1 VNGVPKKK
9 DRAPEK
15 PSKEKKKNGRKANG
29 RESIST
35 AYGQGLH
42 TLRSALLWQDV
53 NALKQESPQKGI
65 AGEGTGETPEKM
77 AAKAPPW
84 GAGKELGSLK
94 GGVRKKLAEMEEA
107 GQVNK
112 SQARA
117 IEAAMTRRLT
127 LWQGPPGKSDVGVA
141 CWSSAISSRSGP

>member
-15 PSKEKKKNGRKANG
+15 PSKEKRKDGKKANG
-29 RESIST
+29 RESINT

-53 NALKQESPQKGI
+53 NTLKQESPQSGA
-65 AGEGTGETPEKM
+65 AGEGAGETPEKM

-84 GAGKELGSLK
+84 AAGKELGNLK
-94 GGVRKKLAEMEEA
+94 GGVRKKLAEMQEA

-112 SQARA
+112 SQAKA

-127 LWQGPPGKSDVGVA
+127 LWQGPPGKYCVLGLL
-141 CWSSAISSRSGP
+141 R